1 MTNPT
6 GDSRR
11 SLFVPHLAE
20 PSKLRRCPICQ
31 WAVDQDHAEALAMFV
46 GGDAIQSQPFPEVVP
61 ESDAPDGVAV
71 AGFALV

>member
-11 SLFVPHLAE
+11 TLFVPHLAE

-31 WAVDQDHAEALAMFV
+31 WAVDQDHAEALAML
-46 GGDAIQSQPFPEVVP
+46 GGGAVIPSQPFPEVVL
-61 ESDAPDGVAV
+61 ESDAPDAVAV